1 LDRLKGT
8 TIKNNVVAGRARI
21 KHAFGLIDDW
31 RIVERPATDE
41 RMIGVEVTLSEWLYN
56 AIAAREVL
64 TLNRDYFRLGGAL
77 EPRRRPADGG
87 KMIQTMQPIPDSR
100 IVAARVAMD
109 QLEALGAEYFDIGIK
124 RVDGTMVLREG
135 WGAKQVLKSLLWLRR
150 ENLNRGHIYVRPVGA
165 HEISLVDDLKADTF
179 VRMKADGFA
188 PAAVVE
194 TSPGNFQ
201 AWLKHGEVL
210 DEAASTRAAKLLAE
224 RYGGDPGSADWRHF
238 GRLAGFTNPKPS
250 RRLASGLQP
259 FARLLEANGQVYRQA
274 PLFIAEV
281 RAALAGEGAMVG
293 GGGGR
298 AGEGAPELPP
308 IKPLARFHSDVRY
321 DGDLHRADLAWA
333 RHAAD
338 MGLSASEIRATIME
352 ARDLAKKGSIKRQRE
367 YAERTAGKATR
378 QAE

>member
-1 LDRLKGT
+1 
-8 TIKNNVVAGRARI
+8 V
-21 KHAFGLIDDW
+21 
-31 RIVERPATDE
+31 
-41 RMIGVEVTLSEWLYN
+41 
-56 AIAAREVL
+56 
-64 TLNRDYFRLGGAL
+64 
-77 EPRRRPADGG
+77 
-87 KMIQTMQPIPDSR
+87 
-100 IVAARVAMD
+100 VAARIAMD
-109 QLEALGAEYFDIGIK
+109 QLEALGAECFDIGVK

-150 ENLNRGHIYVRPVGA
+150 ENLNRGHIYVRPAGA
-165 HEISLVDDLKADTF
+165 HGLSLVDDLKADTV
-179 VRMKADGFA
+179 VRMKVDGFA

-210 DEAASTRAAKLLAE
+210 DEVASTRAAKVLAE

-259 FARLLEANGQVYRQA
+259 FARLLEASGQVYRQA
-274 PLFIAEV
+274 PVFIAKV
-281 RAALAGEGAMVG
+281 RAALAGEGAVIG
-293 GGGGR
+293 AGDEGR
-298 AGEGAPELPP
+298 AGEGDPELPP
-308 IKPLARFHSDVRY
+308 IKPLAGFHSDARY

-338 MGLSASEIRATIME
+338 MGLSAREIRATIME

-367 YAERTAGKATR
+367 YAERTAGKAMR
-378 QAE
+378 QTE